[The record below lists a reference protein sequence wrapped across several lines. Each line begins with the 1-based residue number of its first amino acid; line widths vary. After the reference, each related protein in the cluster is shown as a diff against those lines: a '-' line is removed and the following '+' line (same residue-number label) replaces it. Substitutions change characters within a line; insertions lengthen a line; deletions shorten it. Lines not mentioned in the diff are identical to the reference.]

1 MLEKRVN
8 DQVFLTHKFFA
19 LLETVRFA
27 LDVDNGTVMQDT
39 IKDGGGNGDVGKDLV
54 PLREGLIGS
63 EKGGGLLIPPGN
75 QLEEKISALNV
86 HREIANLINDEHP
99 VPGEDF

>member
-19 LLETVRFA
+19 LLETIRFA

-39 IKDGGGNGDVGKDLV
+39 VKDSGGNGDVGKDLV
-54 PLREGLIGS
+54 PLREGLIV
-63 EKGGGLLIPPGN
+63 
-75 QLEEKISALNV
+75 SAPMIKCKKVAGKKCNNMAG
-86 HREIANLINDEHP
+86 RRKKR
-99 VPGEDF
+99 